1 MKRGLGWG
9 QTVCCA
15 VALLGSRLVQAQVP
29 AAAEEQFSEPPRAPT
44 PSATPEAAAPP
55 LVPAA
60 EPAPLVPVTANAT
73 AAPPAEATP
82 APFAPTP
89 ADVLPASADRP
100 LKLFASLALGAGYF
114 HANSGSSDDSR
125 RFSGGTVAGQIVL
138 AGRLGRRR
146 TATIGGAYLR
156 DQVLALSSK
165 DELIDGDEPHLDEVS
180 FGLWVLG
187 FFSDFALQQ
196 APGLHFQAVVGLG
209 GLSVDAPDRDAD
221 SPFGLALNVG
231 AGYDFRIAKHLALG
245 ALLRATYAP
254 LSIDES
260 SGTTVTNFVPS
271 LLLTATTR

>member
-1 MKRGLGWG
+1 
-9 QTVCCA
+9 V
-15 VALLGSRLVQAQVP
+15 
-29 AAAEEQFSEPPRAPT
+29 F
-44 PSATPEAAAPP
+44 
-55 LVPAA
+55 
-60 EPAPLVPVTANAT
+60 
-73 AAPPAEATP
+73 
-82 APFAPTP
+82 
-89 ADVLPASADRP
+89 
-100 LKLFASLALGAGYF
+100 
-114 HANSGSSDDSR
+114 
-125 RFSGGTVAGQIVL
+125 
-138 AGRLGRRR
+138 
-146 TATIGGAYLR
+146 
-156 DQVLALSSK
+156 ALSSK
-165 DELIDGDEPHLDEVS
+165 DELVDGDEPHLDEVS